1 MHDCKPV
8 EPMLLNVPISQR
20 RFEVIGENE
29 DPYFYDLVKNQLVA
43 SGKTFQY
50 CKRPAVF

>member
-1 MHDCKPV
+1 MSS
-8 EPMLLNVPISQR
+8 NVPISQR

-29 DPYFYDLVKNQLVA
+29 DQYFYDLVKNQLVA